1 MTTYI
6 SMLRGINVGGHKK
19 IKMDTLKQ
27 LYVELGYTNVQTY
40 IQSGNVIFQTQD
52 IDAVNLAKS
61 IAKQIL
67 EITGLEVPVLVL
79 ELDEMKR
86 IVENNPFNLD
96 STKNTASFHITFLSA
111 IPDTTSVEKLKSTDY
126 GEDHFELLD
135 KAIYVYCPTGYGT
148 TKLTNTFFENKLK
161 VTATSRNWK
170 TVNELV
176 RLAGL
181 IL

>member
-19 IKMDTLKQ
+19 IKMDVLKQ
-27 LYVELGYTNVQTY
+27 LYVELGYINVQTY
-40 IQSGNVIFQTQD
+40 IQSGNIIFQTQD
-52 IDAVNLAKS
+52 TDTADLEKRIS
-61 IAKQIL
+61 KQIL
-67 EITGLEVPVLVL
+67 KVIGLEVPVLVL
-79 ELDEMKR
+79 KLDEMKR
-86 IVENNPFNLD
+86 IVENNPFILD
-96 STKNTASFHITFLSA
+96 STKNTASFHVTFLSA
-111 IPDTTSVEKLKSTDY
+111 IPDTISVEKLKSTDY
-126 GEDHFELLD
+126 GEDHFEQLD
-135 KAIYVYCPTGYGT
+135 KVIYVYCPTGYGT

-161 VTATSRNWK
+161 VTATCRNWK

>member
-19 IKMDTLKQ
+19 IKMDILKQ

-52 IDAVNLAKS
+52 SDTVDLVKRITKHL
-61 IAKQIL
+61 L
-67 EITGLEVPVLVL
+67 EVTGLEVPVLVL
-79 ELDEMKR
+79 KLDEMKR
-86 IVENNPFNLD
+86 IIENNPFLFD
-96 STKNTASFHITFLSA
+96 SSKNPTSFHVTFLSA
-111 IPDTTSVEKLKSTDY
+111 IPDTTSVEKMRLTNY
-126 GEDHFELLD
+126 GADQFEQLD
-135 KAIYVYCPTGYGT
+135 KVIYVYCPTGYGT

-161 VTATSRNWK
+161 VTATTRNWK

>member
-19 IKMDTLKQ
+19 IKMDILKQ
-27 LYVELGYTNVQTY
+27 LYAELGYTNVQTY
-40 IQSGNVIFQTQD
+40 IQSGNVIFQRQD
-52 IDAVNLAKS
+52 INTVNLAKS
-61 IAKQIL
+61 IANQIL
-67 EITGLEVPVLVL
+67 EVTGLEVPVLVL
-79 ELDEMKR
+79 KLDEMKR
-86 IVENNPFNLD
+86 IIENSPFVFDSSKNP
-96 STKNTASFHITFLSA
+96 TSFHVTFLSE
-111 IPDTTSVEKLKSTDY
+111 IPDTISFEKIKSTDF
-126 GEDHFELLD
+126 GADQFELLD
-135 KAIYVYCPTGYGT
+135 KVIYVYCPTGYGK

-161 VTATSRNWK
+161 VTATCRNWK

>member
-67 EITGLEVPVLVL
+67 EVTGLEVPVLVL

-96 STKNTASFHITFLSA
+96 STKNTASFHITFLSET
-111 IPDTTSVEKLKSTDY
+111 PDTISFEKIKSTDF
-126 GEDHFELLD
+126 GADHFELLD

>member
-1 MTTYI
+1 
-6 SMLRGINVGGHKK
+6 MLRGINVGGHKK
-19 IKMDTLKQ
+19 IKMDILKQ
-27 LYVELGYTNVQTY
+27 LYVELGYTHVQTY
-40 IQSGNVIFQTQD
+40 IQSGNIIFLTQD
-52 IDAVNLAKS
+52 SDTADLENRISN
-61 IAKQIL
+61 QIL
-67 EITGLEVPVLVL
+67 KVTGFEVPVLVL

-96 STKNTASFHITFLSA
+96 STKNTASFHITFLSET
-111 IPDTTSVEKLKSTDY
+111 PDTISFEKIKSTDF
-126 GEDHFELLD
+126 GADHFELLD
-135 KAIYVYCPTGYGT
+135 KAIYVYCPTGYGN
-148 TKLTNTFFENKLK
+148 TKLTNIFLENKLK

>member
-27 LYVELGYTNVQTY
+27 LYAELGYTHVQTY

-52 IDAVNLAKS
+52 ADTLNLVKN

-67 EITGLEVPVLVL
+67 EVTGLEVPVLVL

-96 STKNTASFHITFLSA
+96 STKNTASFHVTFLSET
-111 IPDTTSVEKLKSTDY
+111 PDTISFEKIKSTDF
-126 GEDHFELLD
+126 GADHFELLN
-135 KAIYVYCPTGYGT
+135 KAIYVYCPNGYGT

>member
-19 IKMDTLKQ
+19 IKMDVLKQ
-27 LYVELGYTNVQTY
+27 LYVELGYINVQTY
-40 IQSGNVIFQTQD
+40 IQSGNIIFLTQD
-52 IDAVNLAKS
+52 TDTAYLEKRIS
-61 IAKQIL
+61 KQIL
-67 EITGLEVPVLVL
+67 KVTGFEVPVLVL
-79 ELDEMKR
+79 KLDELKQ
-86 IVENNPFNLD
+86 IVENNPFTLD

-126 GEDHFELLD
+126 GADHFEQLD
-135 KAIYVYCPTGYGT
+135 KVIYVYCPTGYGT

-161 VTATSRNWK
+161 VTATCRNWK

>member
-19 IKMDTLKQ
+19 IKMDILKQ
-27 LYVELGYTNVQTY
+27 LYVELDYTHVQTY
-40 IQSGNVIFQTQD
+40 IQSGNVIFRTQD
-52 IDAVNLAKS
+52 TDTLNLAKS

-67 EITGLEVPVLVL
+67 EVTGLEVPVLVL
-79 ELDEMKR
+79 KLDEMKR
-86 IVENNPFNLD
+86 IIKNSPFLFDSSKNP
-96 STKNTASFHITFLSA
+96 TSFYVTFLSET
-111 IPDTTSVEKLKSTDY
+111 PDTISFEKIKSTDF
-126 GEDHFELLD
+126 GTDHFELLD

-148 TKLTNTFFENKLK
+148 TKLTNTFFENKLN

>member
-40 IQSGNVIFQTQD
+40 IQSGNVIFQAQG
-52 IDAVNLAKS
+52 IDAVIFAKS

-67 EITGLEVPVLVL
+67 EVTGLEVPVLVL
-79 ELDEMKR
+79 KLDEMKQ
-86 IVENNPFNLD
+86 IVENNPFTLD
-96 STKNTASFHITFLSA
+96 SSKNTASFHVTFLSA
-111 IPDTTSVEKLKSTDY
+111 IPDTTSVEKLKSTDF
-126 GEDHFELLD
+126 GADHFELLD
-135 KAIYVYCPTGYGT
+135 KAIYVYCPTGYGN

>member
-6 SMLRGINVGGHKK
+6 SMLRGINVGGHNK
-19 IKMDTLKQ
+19 IKMDILKQ
-27 LYVELGYTNVQTY
+27 LYIELGYINVQTY
-40 IQSGNVIFQTQD
+40 IQSGNVIFQTLD
-52 IDAVNLAKS
+52 TNTANLAKS

-67 EITGLEVPVLVL
+67 EVTRFEVPVLVL
-79 ELDEMKR
+79 KLEELKQT
-86 IVENNPFNLD
+86 VENNPFTLD
-96 STKNTASFHITFLSA
+96 STKNAASFHITFLSA
-111 IPDTTSVEKLKSTDY
+111 IPDTTNVEKLESSDY
-126 GEDHFELLD
+126 GEDQFKLQD
-135 KAIYVYCPTGYGT
+135 KIIYVYCPTGYGN

-161 VTATSRNWK
+161 VTATCRNWK

>member
-79 ELDEMKR
+79 KLDEMKR
-86 IVENNPFNLD
+86 IIENSPFVFDLSKNP
-96 STKNTASFHITFLSA
+96 TSFHITFLSET
-111 IPDTTSVEKLKSTDY
+111 PDIINLEKIKSTDF
-126 GEDHFELLD
+126 GADHFELLD
-135 KAIYVYCPTGYGT
+135 KAIYVYCPTGYGN

>member
-61 IAKQIL
+61 IAKKIL
-67 EITGLEVPVLVL
+67 EVSGLEVPVLVL
-79 ELDEMKR
+79 KLDEMKR
-86 IVENNPFNLD
+86 IIKNSPFLFDSSKNP
-96 STKNTASFHITFLSA
+96 TSFYVTFLSET
-111 IPDTTSVEKLKSTDY
+111 PDTISLKKIKSTDF
-126 GEDHFELLD
+126 GTDHFELLD

>member
-19 IKMDTLKQ
+19 IKMSILKQ
-27 LYVELGYTNVQTY
+27 LYIELGYTNVQTY

-67 EITGLEVPVLVL
+67 EVTGLEVPVLVL
-79 ELDEMKR
+79 KLDELKQ
-86 IVENNPFNLD
+86 IIENNPFTLD
-96 STKNTASFHITFLSA
+96 SIKNTASFHVTFLSA
-111 IPDTTSVEKLKSTDY
+111 IPDTINFEKIKSTDF
-126 GEDHFELLD
+126 GADHFELLD
-135 KAIYVYCPTGYGT
+135 KAIYVYCPTGYGN

-161 VTATSRNWK
+161 VTATS
-170 TVNELV
+170 
-176 RLAGL
+176 
-181 IL
+181 

>member
-1 MTTYI
+1 MTIYI

-40 IQSGNVIFQTQD
+40 IQSGNVIFRTQD
-52 IDAVNLAKS
+52 TDTLNLAKS

-67 EITGLEVPVLVL
+67 EVTGLEVPVLVL

-96 STKNTASFHITFLSA
+96 STNNTASFHITFLSA

-126 GEDHFELLD
+126 GADHFELLD

>member
-19 IKMDTLKQ
+19 IKMGTLKQ
-27 LYVELGYTNVQTY
+27 LYVELGFVNIQTY
-40 IQSGNVIFQTQD
+40 IQSGNVIFKTMD
-52 IDAVNLAKS
+52 SDTIAVEKR
-61 IAKQIL
+61 ITKQIL
-67 EITGLEVPVLVL
+67 KVTGLEVPVLVL
-79 ELDEMKR
+79 KLDEMNR
-86 IVENNPFNLD
+86 IIGNSPFIFDSSKNP
-96 STKNTASFHITFLSA
+96 TSFYVTFLSE
-111 IPDTTSVEKLKSTDY
+111 IPDTISLEKIKST
-126 GEDHFELLD
+126 GFGAGHFELLD
-135 KAIYVYCPTGYGT
+135 KAIYVYCPTEYGN
-148 TKLTNTFFENKLK
+148 TKLTNIFFENKLK

>member
-79 ELDEMKR
+79 KLDEMKR
-86 IVENNPFNLD
+86 IIKNSPFLFDSSKNP
-96 STKNTASFHITFLSA
+96 TSFHVTFLSET
-111 IPDTTSVEKLKSTDY
+111 PDIINL
-126 GEDHFELLD
+126 
-135 KAIYVYCPTGYGT
+135 
-148 TKLTNTFFENKLK
+148 
-161 VTATSRNWK
+161 
-170 TVNELV
+170 
-176 RLAGL
+176 
-181 IL
+181 

>member
-19 IKMDTLKQ
+19 IKMDILKQ

-40 IQSGNVIFQTQD
+40 IQSGNVIFRTQVTD
-52 IDAVNLAKS
+52 TLNLAKS

-67 EITGLEVPVLVL
+67 EVTGLEVPVLVL

-96 STKNTASFHITFLSA
+96 STKNTASFHITFLSKT
-111 IPDTTSVEKLKSTDY
+111 PDTISFEKIKSTDF
-126 GEDHFELLD
+126 GADHFELLD